1 MRAIQKICTDLY
13 TGDDWTINNKM
24 MVNNIFR
31 NCGTTNMRYLYKF
44 GIFVEQNLLEGNT
57 VINKWG
63 NTLMYRID
71 TEISS
76 LPTASALNTKYS
88 NLPEGGQVYITQI
101 NKQYRKIKTNNVNI
115 VWLEES
121 VSILN

>member
-1 MRAIQKICTDLY
+1 
-13 TGDDWTINNKM
+13 
-24 MVNNIFR
+24 
-31 NCGTTNMRYLYKF
+31 MRYLYKF

-101 NKQYRKIKTNNVNI
+101 NKQYRKNQN
-115 VWLEES
+115 
-121 VSILN
+121 